1 MDDIFG
7 KAKGGIARA
16 NSLTAVERAEIAKK
30 GAAARWADT
39 TPRATHY
46 GELNIGEITIPC
58 AVLQDG
64 TRLITQRG
72 MFVALGRHKNPSKGQ
87 AAIDSRPGF
96 LAANNLT
103 PFISNDLERSWTPI
117 KFKLPKGA
125 GGAKGNIAFGY
136 DAKILPQ
143 VCNVFLDAKEAGKLL
158 QNQEHIALSCKM
170 LQRGFSVV
178 GIIALIDEATG
189 YQEVRDR
196 DALQQILE
204 MFLREELAAWVK
216 RFPDDFY
223 KEIYRLRKWPWAGMG
238 KNRYSVVAHYT
249 KDLIY
254 ERIAPGILQEM
265 EVRNPRNE
273 KGSRKAKHHQWLSD
287 DLGIPKLAEHFAA
300 VIALQRAHDDW
311 DGFYTAMNRALPKR
325 GDSLPLFK
333 FVAQQD
339 DARKLI
345 SSNSAPGPRF

>member
-1 MDDIFG
+1 MDDSFG
-7 KAKGGIARA
+7 RAKGGLARA
-16 NSLTAVERAEIAKK
+16 KSLSAEERAEIAKK
-30 GAAARWADT
+30 AAAARWADNT
-39 TPRATHY
+39 QRATHY
-46 GELNIGEITIPC
+46 GDMKIGEIKIPC

-72 MFVALGRHKNPSKGQ
+72 MFVALGRHKNPNKGQ
-87 AAIDSRPGF
+87 TAIANRPGF
-96 LAANNLT
+96 LAANNLSS
-103 PFISNDLERSWTPI
+103 FISSELERSLTPI
-117 KFKLPKGA
+117 KFKLPKGS

-136 DAKILPQ
+136 DAKILPH
-143 VCNVFLDAKEAGKLL
+143 VCNVFLDAKEAKALL
-158 QNQEHIALSCKM
+158 PGQEHIATSCKL

-254 ERIAPGILQEM
+254 ERLAPGILEEM

-273 KGSRKAKHHQWLSD
+273 KGNRKTKHHQWLSD

-300 VIALQRAHDDW
+300 VLALQRAYDDW
-311 DGFYTAMNRALPKR
+311 DNFYTAINRALPKR
-325 GDSLPLFK
+325 GDTLPLFK
-333 FVAQQD
+333 YVAAQD
-339 DARKLI
+339 SARRLI
-345 SSNSAPGPRF
+345 SSSTAQEPPS